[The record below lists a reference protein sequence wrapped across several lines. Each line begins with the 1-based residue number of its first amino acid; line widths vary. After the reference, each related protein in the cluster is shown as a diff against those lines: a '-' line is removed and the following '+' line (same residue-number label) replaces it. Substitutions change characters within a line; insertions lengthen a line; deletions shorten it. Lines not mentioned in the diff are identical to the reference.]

1 MTRNKI
7 IRNNPQE
14 TFICCSCGKIVR
26 PLEYGG
32 QHRNHCPHCLCS
44 CHVDIIPGDRR
55 ASCRGIMQPI
65 GIYVQKNKEWSII
78 HRCRQCKTLRINRIA
93 YDDNELLLLTLA
105 AEPLMSLPFPSQK
118 IISTLHRLSL
128 EKGKENEE

>member
-1 MTRNKI
+1 
-7 IRNNPQE
+7 
-14 TFICCSCGKIVR
+14 
-26 PLEYGG
+26 
-32 QHRNHCPHCLCS
+32 
-44 CHVDIIPGDRR
+44 
-55 ASCRGIMQPI
+55 MQPI